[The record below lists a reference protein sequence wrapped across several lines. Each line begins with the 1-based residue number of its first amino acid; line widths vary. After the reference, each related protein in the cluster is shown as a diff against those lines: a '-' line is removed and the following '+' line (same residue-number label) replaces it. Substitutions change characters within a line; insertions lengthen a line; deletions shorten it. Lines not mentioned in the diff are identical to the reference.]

1 VQELAQVA
9 DRLGRLQHVVDETV
23 RRSVERVTAL
33 PAFQKEMRRIERSIR
48 ALEARIARLRPGSDG
63 QPPDPGKPGTE

>member
-1 VQELAQVA
+1 VQVGE
-9 DRLGRLQHVVDETV
+9 RLGQLQQLVDETV
-23 RRSVERVTAL
+23 RRSVERVTTL

-63 QPPDPGKPGTE
+63 QPPSDSSQGGSGT